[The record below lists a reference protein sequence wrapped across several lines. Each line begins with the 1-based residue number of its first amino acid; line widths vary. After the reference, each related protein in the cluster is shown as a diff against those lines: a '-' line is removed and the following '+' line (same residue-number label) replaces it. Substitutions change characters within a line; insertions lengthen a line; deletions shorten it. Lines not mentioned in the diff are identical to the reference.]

1 MLHVTI
7 SAIASFVTGLVIY
20 VTGFLLKGNYNVF
33 YFLFS
38 VIIPQAVYTGI
49 AAIVVYRILYS
60 VNNGVEKKEKEK
72 RRLF

>member
-1 MLHVTI
+1 MFFI
-7 SAIASFVTGLVIY
+7 
-20 VTGFLLKGNYNVF
+20 
-33 YFLFS
+33 FLFS

>member
-1 MLHVTI
+1 MRNSPQEFLQ
-7 SAIASFVTGLVIY
+7 GELY